1 MFTSAFLTIRQA
13 LRRLLRNPGP
23 ALLAMLLLSLGIAS
37 TTAVFGLVS
46 GVLLTPPPYEN
57 PEELVIVSTVS
68 TENRDQAGLFGWPA
82 QTWEEWLADTDSFA
96 AIAGYRWVFNFLI
109 SNEGS
114 EPLEGMLISDD
125 YFSVVGIEPELGR
138 AFLEWDSE
146 FSDEIIIGHDLW
158 VRRFESD
165 PDIIGSRIN
174 MFGGRTVVGVMP
186 PNVRF
191 LPSPGVA
198 AEPNYDLHA
207 KVDFWYPI
215 PQEMRGQPA
224 WNVIGRLNP
233 GVTGAE
239 AEAEAALRL
248 ARFAETVPDIEGL
261 AARLDPLMSIL
272 NAEAEQLLLP
282 LLAAAALVL
291 LIACGNATAL
301 LLIRGLK
308 RQHEFGLRSAIGA
321 GRRRMFNLVLAESGL
336 LAIASG
342 AIGVV
347 LAVALV
353 RLFQAASGNAIPR
366 LDDVTIGWPVFAFGF
381 IAALIACLAAGLT
394 PAIRAAR
401 LNPADSLRLGGA
413 KSSDGQAQRRLLST
427 VIIAQTALTLAL
439 LVGAGLLIRTMANLD
454 ALQPGYDTR
463 NLLTMSVTAIGGE
476 DYIAFHEQAIDRVTS
491 LPGVEAAAFA
501 WGVPLTGNSWPGR
514 IEVQDFNP
522 PNPNDGFVSLPLRS
536 VTSGYFNMLNQPVL
550 VGRDFRSSDRQGA
563 PQVAVVNET
572 FVERYIAGGNAI
584 GKRIWT
590 NGRENPPT
598 EIVGIISDSRT
609 NDLTAA
615 PEPEVYLPLYQRSA
629 NSKHL
634 VIRSALPPESLA
646 GSVRLALQDLLP
658 TVAIESVKTLESIR
672 GDSLANRTFAM
683 QLLTGFAVI
692 ACALTLGGVYS
703 VLSLSVATRRQEIAI
718 RSTVG
723 AERGR
728 ILQLVLNQGM
738 RLIIIGTGAGVIVSV
753 ALARVLQT
761 WLYGVAAMDFVTVL
775 GAVSLFAIFAAIA
788 CWVPAYRA
796 STIEPVEA
804 LRSE

>member
-1 MFTSAFLTIRQA
+1 VFNSALLTIWHA

-23 ALLAMLLLSLGIAS
+23 ALLAVLLLSLGIAS
-37 TTAVFGLVS
+37 TTAVFGLIS
-46 GVLLTPPPYEN
+46 GVLLTPPPYED
-57 PEELVIVSTVS
+57 PEELVLVSTVS
-68 TENRDQAGLFGWPA
+68 AENREQGGLFGWPE
-82 QTWEEWLADTDSFA
+82 QLWDEWLADTDSFA
-96 AIAGYRWVFNFLI
+96 AIAGYRWVFNFLV

-207 KVDFWYPI
+207 RVDFWYPI
-215 PQEMRGQPA
+215 PLEMRGQPA
-224 WNVIGRLNP
+224 WNAIGRLNP
-233 GVTGAE
+233 GVTTAE

-248 ARFAETVPDIEGL
+248 ARFAESVPDIEGL

-272 NAEAEQLLLP
+272 NSEARQLLLP

-301 LLIRGLK
+301 LLIRGLR
-308 RQHEFGLRSAIGA
+308 RQHEFGLRTAIGA
-321 GRRRMFNLVLAESGL
+321 GRLRMFNLVLAESGL

-342 AIGVV
+342 IIGVT
-347 LAVALV
+347 LAIALV
-353 RLFQAASGNAIPR
+353 RLFMAASGDAIPR

-381 IAALIACLAAGLT
+381 VAALIACLAAGLT
-394 PAIRAAR
+394 PAVRAAR
-401 LNPADSLRLGGA
+401 LNPVDSLRLGGA
-413 KSSDGQAQRRLLST
+413 KSSDGQAQRRTLGA

-463 NLLTMSVTAIGGE
+463 NLLTMSVTAIGGD

-514 IEVQDFNP
+514 IEIQDYNP
-522 PNPNDGFVSLPLRS
+522 QNPNDAFVSLPLRS
-536 VTSGYFNMLNQPVL
+536 VTQGYFNMLDQPVL
-550 VGRDFRSSDRQGA
+550 VGRDFRSSDRRGA
-563 PQVAVVNET
+563 PPVAVVNEA
-572 FVERYIAGGNAI
+572 FVERYIDGGNAI

-590 NGRENPPT
+590 NGREDPPT
-598 EIVGIISDSRT
+598 EIVGVISDSRT

-615 PEPEVYLPLYQRSA
+615 PEPEVYLPLFQRSA

-634 VIRSALPPESLA
+634 VIRSVLPPESLA
-646 GSVRLALQDLLP
+646 GNVRAALQDLLP
-658 TVAIESVKTLESIR
+658 SVAIEAVKTLEDIR
-672 GDSLANRTFAM
+672 GESLASRNFAM
-683 QLLTGFAVI
+683 QLLIGFAVI

-703 VLSLSVATRRQEIAI
+703 VLSLSVAARRQEIAI
-718 RSTVG
+718 RSAVG

-728 ILQLVLNQGM
+728 ILQLVLGQGM
-738 RLIIIGTGAGVIVSV
+738 RMIVIGSVVGIVVSLVI
-753 ALARVLQT
+753 ARLLQS
-761 WLYGVAAMDFVTVL
+761 WLYGVATIDLMTLV
-775 GAVSLFAIFAAIA
+775 GAVASFAVVALIA
-788 CWVPAYRA
+788 CWAPAYRA

>member
-1 MFTSAFLTIRQA
+1 MFDSVFLTIRHA
-13 LRRLLRNPGP
+13 ARRLLRNPGP

-37 TTAVFGLVS
+37 TTAVFGLIS
-46 GVLLTPPPYEN
+46 GVLLTPPPYED
-57 PEELVIVSTVS
+57 PDELVFVSAVS
-68 TENRDQAGLFGWPA
+68 AENREQAGLFGWPE
-82 QTWEEWLADTDSFA
+82 QLWDEWLADTESFA
-96 AIAGYRWVFNFLI
+96 AIAGYRWVFNFLV

-114 EPLEGMLISDD
+114 EPLEGMLVSDD

-146 FSDEIIIGHDLW
+146 FSDEIVIGHDLW

-165 PDIIGSRIN
+165 PDIIGRRIN

-207 KVDFWYPI
+207 SVDFWYPI
-215 PQEMRGQPA
+215 PQEMRGRPA
-224 WNVIGRLNP
+224 WNAIGRLNP
-233 GVTGAE
+233 GVTTAE

-261 AARLDPLMSIL
+261 AAQLDPLTSIL

-301 LLIRGLK
+301 LLIRGIR
-308 RQHEFGLRSAIGA
+308 RQHEFGLRTAIGA
-321 GRRRMFNLVLAESGL
+321 GRRHMFALVLAESGI

-342 AIGVV
+342 VIGVV
-347 LAVALV
+347 LAIALV
-353 RLFQAASGNAIPR
+353 RLFMGASGDAIPR
-366 LDDVTIGWPVFAFGF
+366 LEDVTIGWPVFTFGF
-381 IAALIACLAAGLT
+381 VAALVACLAAGLA
-394 PAIRAAR
+394 PAVRAAR
-401 LNPADSLRLGGA
+401 LDPVDSLRLGGA
-413 KSSDGQAQRRLLST
+413 KSSDGQAQRRLLGT
-427 VIIAQTALTLAL
+427 VIVAQTALTLAL

-463 NLLTMSVTAIGGE
+463 NLLTMSVTAIGGD

-514 IEVQDFNP
+514 IEIQGYSPQNS
-522 PNPNDGFVSLPLRS
+522 NDAFVSLPLRS
-536 VTSGYFNMLNQPVL
+536 VTGGYFDMLNQPVL
-550 VGRDFRSSDRQGA
+550 LGRDFRSSDRRGE
-563 PQVAVVNET
+563 PPVAVVNET
-572 FVERYIAGGNAI
+572 FVERYIDGGNAI

-598 EIVGIISDSRT
+598 QIVGVISDSRT
-609 NDLTAA
+609 DDLTAA
-615 PEPEVYLPLYQRSA
+615 PEPEVYFPLYQRSA

-646 GSVRLALQDLLP
+646 GSVRIALQDLLP
-658 TVAIESVKTLESIR
+658 SVAIEAVKTLEEIR
-672 GDSLANRTFAM
+672 GESLASRNFAM
-683 QLLTGFAVI
+683 QLLIGFAVI
-692 ACALTLGGVYS
+692 ASALTLGGVYS
-703 VLSLSVATRRQEIAI
+703 VLSLSVAARRHEIAI
-718 RSTVG
+718 RSAVG

-728 ILQLVLNQGM
+728 ILQLVLSQGM
-738 RLIIIGTGAGVIVSV
+738 RMIVIGSV
-753 ALARVLQT
+753 AGIVVSIVLARVLQT
-761 WLYGVAAMDFVTVL
+761 WLYGVATIDVITLL
-775 GAVSLFAIFAAIA
+775 GAVALFAVVALIA

-804 LRSE
+804 LRCE